1 MPAGTYLVTFRPFR
15 HDWRLKNA
23 FPALDLPISQSL
35 PRAIGPMDAISLKI
49 SSCLSMPIYN
59 KLYMILDM
67 NASEK
72 SAGAPPLPRLPRLLA
87 CARRVPD
94 FRVNRRRR
102 HVLAEVIF
110 IAVAAGAANFT
121 SFYEM
126 ADFGRARVAWLRENG
141 LELPGGIPSHDT
153 FRRLLS
159 LLDPAA
165 LRRCAEAFREE
176 FRHSLAGDGVAVD
189 GKCQRRACPAGGRAP
204 CVVSAWAVSARAAVG
219 EAMVPGKTNETAA
232 MPALIRRLPIRG
244 AVVTADAAGCQRE
257 VARAVVEARADY
269 VLALKG
275 NQGTMEEEM
284 GALLADVAAREPEGH
299 AGSLDKGH
307 GRIERRRLWMATD
320 LGWYADRRKWCKLR
334 SAAMVECERTAGG
347 ATTAERRLFISSLLV
362 PPDRMLA
369 YVRGHWG
376 VENSLHWV
384 LDMTFGEDLSRARWR
399 NAPENLAVLRRIA
412 VGRLMACGDPKM
424 SVRRKA
430 KLAAVSTELLSE
442 VVM

>member
-1 MPAGTYLVTFRPFR
+1 
-15 HDWRLKNA
+15 
-23 FPALDLPISQSL
+23 
-35 PRAIGPMDAISLKI
+35 
-49 SSCLSMPIYN
+49 
-59 KLYMILDM
+59 MILDM

-102 HVLAEVIF
+102 HILAEVIF

-284 GALLADVAAREPEGH
+284 GALLGDIAAREPEGH